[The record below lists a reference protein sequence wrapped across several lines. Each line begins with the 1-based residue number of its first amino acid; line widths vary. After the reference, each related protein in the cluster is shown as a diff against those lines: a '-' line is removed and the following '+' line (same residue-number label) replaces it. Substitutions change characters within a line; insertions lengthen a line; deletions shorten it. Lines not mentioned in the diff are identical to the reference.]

1 MLRSLQNI
9 MCRKLRGKAMV
20 TKNIIRVL
28 SLAFS
33 VFALPLL
40 LGGCGSTA
48 INRAFIEVMTGGDA
62 DNASIAIVARD
73 RHVGERVNLYVD
85 GALVRSDVEA
95 VEESKATRK
104 AERIVVAPGTHEV
117 SVVNQGGVEL
127 FRQKVFLSAGKV
139 KLVVLLP

>member
-28 SLAFS
+28 TLAFS
-33 VFALPLL
+33 VLALPLL

-48 INRAFIEVMTGGDA
+48 TMTGGYA

-85 GALVRSDVEA
+85 GALVRSDVK
-95 VEESKATRK
+95 VVKESEATRK

>member
-48 INRAFIEVMTGGDA
+48 TMTGGYA

-95 VEESKATRK
+95 VKESKATRK

>member
-28 SLAFS
+28 ALAFS

-48 INRAFIEVMTGGDA
+48 TMTGGYA

-95 VEESKATRK
+95 VEESKATRE

-117 SVVNQGGVEL
+117 SVINQGGVEL
-127 FRQKVFLSAGKV
+127 FKQKVFLSAGKV

>member
-28 SLAFS
+28 ALAFS
-33 VFALPLL
+33 VFALLLL

-48 INRAFIEVMTGGDA
+48 TMTGGYA

-95 VEESKATRK
+95 VKESKATRK

-139 KLVVLLP
+139 KFVVLLP

>member
-1 MLRSLQNI
+1 
-9 MCRKLRGKAMV
+9 MV

-28 SLAFS
+28 ALVFS
-33 VFALPLL
+33 VFALLLL

-48 INRAFIEVMTGGDA
+48 TMTGGYA

-95 VEESKATRK
+95 VKESEATRK

>member
-28 SLAFS
+28 ALAFS
-33 VFALPLL
+33 VLALPLL

-48 INRAFIEVMTGGDA
+48 TMTGGYA
-62 DNASIAIVARD
+62 DNACIAIVARD

-85 GALVRSDVEA
+85 GTLVRSDVK
-95 VEESKATRK
+95 VVKESKATRK

>member
-28 SLAFS
+28 TLAFS
-33 VFALPLL
+33 LLALPLL

-48 INRAFIEVMTGGDA
+48 TMTGGYA

-95 VEESKATRK
+95 VKESKATRK
-104 AERIVVAPGTHEV
+104 AERIVVAPGAHEV

>member
-48 INRAFIEVMTGGDA
+48 TMTGGYA

-73 RHVGERVNLYVD
+73 RHVGERVNLYVNLYVD
-85 GALVRSDVEA
+85 GTLVRSDVK
-95 VEESKATRK
+95 VVKESEATRK

>member
-28 SLAFS
+28 TLAFS
-33 VFALPLL
+33 LLALPLL

-48 INRAFIEVMTGGDA
+48 TMTGGYA

-95 VEESKATRK
+95 VKESKATRK

>member
-28 SLAFS
+28 TLAFS
-33 VFALPLL
+33 LLALPLL

-48 INRAFIEVMTGGDA
+48 TMTGGYA

-95 VEESKATRK
+95 VKESEATRK

>member
-28 SLAFS
+28 TLAFS
-33 VFALPLL
+33 VLALPLL

-48 INRAFIEVMTGGDA
+48 TMTGGYA

-73 RHVGERVNLYVD
+73 RHVGEKVNLYVD
-85 GALVRSDVEA
+85 GTLVRSDVK
-95 VEESKATRK
+95 VVKESKATRK

-117 SVVNQGGVEL
+117 TVVNQGGVEL

>member
-28 SLAFS
+28 ALAFS

-48 INRAFIEVMTGGDA
+48 TMTGGYA

-85 GALVRSDVEA
+85 GTLVRSDVEA

-127 FRQKVFLSAGKV
+127 FRQKVFLSAVKV
-139 KLVVLLP
+139 KMVVLLT

>member
-48 INRAFIEVMTGGDA
+48 TMTGGYA

-85 GALVRSDVEA
+85 GTLVRSDVEA
-95 VEESKATRK
+95 VKESKATRK

-117 SVVNQGGVEL
+117 SVINQGGVEL

>member
-28 SLAFS
+28 ALAFS

-48 INRAFIEVMTGGDA
+48 TMTGGYA

-85 GALVRSDVEA
+85 GTLVRSDVEA

-117 SVVNQGGVEL
+117 SVINQGGVEL

>member
-1 MLRSLQNI
+1 
-9 MCRKLRGKAMV
+9 MV

-28 SLAFS
+28 TLAFS
-33 VFALPLL
+33 VLALPLL

-48 INRAFIEVMTGGDA
+48 TMTGGYA
-62 DNASIAIVARD
+62 DNARIAIVARD
-73 RHVGERVNLYVD
+73 RHVGERVNLYVNLYVD
-85 GALVRSDVEA
+85 GTLVRSDVK
-95 VEESKATRK
+95 VVKESEATRK

>member
-1 MLRSLQNI
+1 
-9 MCRKLRGKAMV
+9 MV

-28 SLAFS
+28 ALAFS
-33 VFALPLL
+33 VLALPLL

-48 INRAFIEVMTGGDA
+48 TMTGGYA
-62 DNASIAIVARD
+62 DNACIAIVARD
-73 RHVGERVNLYVD
+73 RHVGERVNLYVNLYVD
-85 GALVRSDVEA
+85 GTLVRSDVK
-95 VEESKATRK
+95 VVKESEATRK

>member
-28 SLAFS
+28 ALAFS

-48 INRAFIEVMTGGDA
+48 TMTGGYA

-85 GALVRSDVEA
+85 GTLVRSDVEA